1 LDRDPT
7 QSRGL
12 EASVERLLRRFDLL
26 DQELLAFPTRR
37 VTKETHSL
45 AFPTRRVTKD
55 SEISTHNPTVRA
67 HNLGLV
73 RDIFRFE
80 DHFARFE
87 RTKHDLVETS
97 APFDETN
104 PSSD

>member
-1 LDRDPT
+1 M
-7 QSRGL
+7 
-12 EASVERLLRRFDLL
+12 
-26 DQELLAFPTRR
+26 
-37 VTKETHSL
+37 TKETHSL